1 MKGLISIGN
10 RSIPRVYLLN
20 PGEMSVVGMAE
31 GEGKKTDSTSGKF
44 IHSGGW
50 LFVHE

>member
-10 RSIPRVYLLN
+10 KSIPRVYLLN

-31 GEGKKTDSTSGKF
+31 GEGKNTDSQSGKF